1 MVERGRSKA
10 LRRIQSESKIPNFEG
25 IPQVVT
31 RTAEDCRPN
40 EGANEV
46 NFKGEPM
53 KTYRHGDVIV
63 REVKSIPTKAKEL
76 STKKAVLA
84 LGEVTGH
91 SHQVNG
97 ALAFFGFDEERYLK
111 IQRGI
116 GAHTRGARKNRT
128 PRR

>member
-1 MVERGRSKA
+1 
-10 LRRIQSESKIPNFEG
+10 
-25 IPQVVT
+25 
-31 RTAEDCRPN
+31 
-40 EGANEV
+40 
-46 NFKGEPM
+46 M

-116 GAHTRGARKNRT
+116 GALTHEEHGRIELPAGNYEVIIQRDYEPDGWKKVQD
-128 PRR
+128 